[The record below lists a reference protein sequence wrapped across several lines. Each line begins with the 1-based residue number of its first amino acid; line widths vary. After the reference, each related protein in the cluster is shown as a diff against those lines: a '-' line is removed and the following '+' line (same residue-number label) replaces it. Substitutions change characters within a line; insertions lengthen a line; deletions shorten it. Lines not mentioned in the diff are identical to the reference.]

1 MMYTTHK
8 RHLLVVDENCFV
20 VITIIHHSTVG
31 VFILLKIWYLLIYS
45 YTLTSNDSLAKGN
58 RTYSIRTLSK
68 LSFLITVQRVRQ
80 YISGILRI
88 AFSKQLPFYK
98 KYTFSPEQF
107 TKICYTIETRM

>member
-1 MMYTTHK
+1 MIGK
-8 RHLLVVDENCFV
+8 WIRSLPFNFAN
-20 VITIIHHSTVG
+20 IN
-31 VFILLKIWYLLIYS
+31 

-88 AFSKQLPFYK
+88 PSK
-98 KYTFSPEQF
+98 
-107 TKICYTIETRM
+107 TIR